1 MVVKTAEAVCVGH
14 PDKLCD
20 LIAETL
26 LDHVLSEDPGAR
38 CAFEVSASGR
48 VITVMGEVS
57 TKARLKV
64 REWTRGVL
72 ARAGYNPLGVWV
84 RVRLRRQSADIAQAV
99 TTSMEARGGDDSA
112 HSTLGAGDQGT
123 VYGYATAE
131 NEQMLPTPL
140 VLAHDLCKRLDDAR
154 TQGAITGIRS
164 DGKAQVSVA
173 YDDEGTPCHVSAVVV
188 SIQHDKSKDLE
199 TLRREVTSL
208 IIHPALQSMRLPLG
222 EDALVL
228 VNPAGSWTLGGALA
242 DTGLT
247 GRKLA
252 VDTYGGLA
260 PHGGGAFAG
269 KDPSKVDKSAALMA
283 RRIAKTI
290 VRSGLAREAVVSV
303 SYAIGRAEPVAF
315 QVDTQGTGSVSD
327 EAITQAAGRVFSLRP
342 SAMIEFLSLRMP
354 FWAES
359 ATYGYFRPTLSASW
373 ERECYSEA
381 QALKEVATKYAHS
394 DSAHQ

>member
-57 TKARLKV
+57 TNARPRV

-84 RVRLRRQSADIAQAV
+84 RVNVRHQSPNIAQAV
-99 TTSMEARGGDDSA
+99 STSLEARGGDDSA
-112 HSTLGAGDQGT
+112 HATLGAGGQGT

-164 DGKAQVSVA
+164 DGKAQVSVV
-173 YDDEGTPCHVSAVVV
+173 YDEDGKPSHGSAVVV

-208 IIHPALQSMRLPLG
+208 IIPQPSRLCACRWACALRWMSMFLFCLILQGSPSFFPLFPA
-222 EDALVL
+222 A
-228 VNPAGSWTLGGALA
+228 
-242 DTGLT
+242 
-247 GRKLA
+247 
-252 VDTYGGLA
+252 
-260 PHGGGAFAG
+260 
-269 KDPSKVDKSAALMA
+269 
-283 RRIAKTI
+283 
-290 VRSGLAREAVVSV
+290 
-303 SYAIGRAEPVAF
+303 
-315 QVDTQGTGSVSD
+315 
-327 EAITQAAGRVFSLRP
+327 
-342 SAMIEFLSLRMP
+342 
-354 FWAES
+354 
-359 ATYGYFRPTLSASW
+359 
-373 ERECYSEA
+373 
-381 QALKEVATKYAHS
+381 
-394 DSAHQ
+394 

>member
-1 MVVKTAEAVCVGH
+1 MSVRTAEAACIGH

-26 LDHVLSEDPGAR
+26 LDRVLFRDASAR

-48 VITVMGEVS
+48 IITVMGEV
-57 TKARLKV
+57 TTTAKLRI
-64 REWTRGVL
+64 REWTRQAL
-72 ARAGYNPLGVWV
+72 TRTGYNPLGFVV
-84 RVRLRRQSADIAQAV
+84 RVNLRLQSPDIAGV
-99 TTSMEARGGDDSA
+99 VSTSMEATDGDDSA
-112 HSTLGAGDQGT
+112 HVRLGAGDQGT
-123 VYGYATAE
+123 VYGYATDE
-131 NEQMLPTPL
+131 NYEMLPTPL
-140 VLAHDLCKRLDDAR
+140 AIAQDICKRLDTAR
-154 TQGAITGIRS
+154 MEGTITGINS

-173 YDDEGTPCHVSAVVV
+173 YDDAGQPVSVEAVVV
-188 SIQHDKSKDLE
+188 SIQHDKAKNLKDL
-199 TLRREVTSL
+199 RQEVTSV
-208 IIHPALQSMRLPLG
+208 IINPALKDLPLG
-222 EDALVL
+222 EGAVVL
-228 VNPAGSWTLGGALA
+228 VNPAVQWTLGGPKA
-242 DTGLT
+242 DVGLT

-290 VRSGLAREAVVSV
+290 VRSGLAREVVVSV

-315 QVDTQGTGSVSD
+315 QVDTRGTGSLPD
-327 EAITQAAGRVFSLRP
+327 NAITQAARQVFSLRP
-342 SAMIEFLSLRMP
+342 SAMIEILRLRMP

-381 QALKEVATKYAHS
+381 QALKEVATKHAHS